1 MDLFCLHL
9 TFCLL
14 SVIHKQR
21 LKEYIYYTGFSL
33 SFKVDSYDVN
43 IGGLETKCCRQLQDF
58 TFSLYPTAPKSR
70 RLKCSSSRFFSGL
83 LALNENPDYFNKSEP
98 LTRFWTD
105 YMSSVCHFCYL
116 MQMCPWQHGWMALFA
131 GHYEIASLLVALTT
145 FNPLSPNI
153 NIHLLHTVLHTFL
166 MVLLERIC
174 CNITTFHLW

>member
-1 MDLFCLHL
+1 M

-21 LKEYIYYTGFSL
+21 LKEYIYYMGFSL

-43 IGGLETKCCRQLQDF
+43 IGGWETKCCRQLLHF
-58 TFSLYPTAPKSR
+58 TFSLYPIAPKSR
-70 RLKCSSSRFFSGL
+70 RLKRSSSRFFSWL

-105 YMSSVCHFCYL
+105 YMSSFL
-116 MQMCPWQHGWMALFA
+116 LFDA
-131 GHYEIASLLVALTT
+131 DVSLAARMDGSIRRPLWNCVQASLLVALTT

-153 NIHLLHTVLHTFL
+153 NICLLHTVLHTFL
-166 MVLLERIC
+166 MVLLARIC
-174 CNITTFHLW
+174 CNVTTFHLWWSFH